1 MEKIKLRSDWEM
13 IGKENIRLKNMVFTS
28 ETIYILNVID
38 KHV

>member
-13 IGKENIRLKNMVFTS
+13 IGKEYIRLKNMVSTS
-28 ETIYILNVID
+28 ETIYVLNVID